1 MIGALLRTADKK
13 VQLKGPPFAA
23 QEA

>member
-1 MIGALLRTADKK
+1 MSGALLRTADKK